1 MFIKKKVAK
10 RGASWLLSAATTI
23 QIIAAGTSG
32 TESMNLLIDNVVVQ
46 SWTNVG
52 GDASNGE
59 FNTFQ
64 FVANGAVTADRIRVA
79 FVNDSPT
86 RDLRV
91 DQIAI
96 DGVVYQSEAEN
107 VLSTGTWAYG
117 NCTTGYFASEWLNCN
132 GYLQYST
139 APRGPGPVPG
149 VVGVVET
156 THEWKTINVPTPF
169 AAPVV
174 IAGPATRTDQSP
186 GAVSLKLVDAAGFD
200 IAFREWTNED
210 GLHGTERVDCLT
222 LPEGRFM
229 SNDGSIWEIGT
240 FDLNGNGVWQQQSF
254 AAPFIRRPKVFLTIQ
269 SNDDGAPLIIRAK
282 DVNFDSFSAALFS
295 EESLAGVSNPN
306 ETIGYLAV
314 DPAAPSGAVTIG
326 NTTIPYFFETLFVNS
341 NLTSSTAG
349 YALIASEDTSAD
361 SETSHLAER
370 TNVMRLGELT
380 FAQDYVFRSSD
391 PFSFRIEK
399 VPNGTTLEPGFRI
412 RQLVSASEFEN
423 PVDLEISPDGRIFV
437 AEEGGKVWIVRNG
450 VKLATPY
457 LDLGPELFRGFG
469 DEGALSA
476 IALDP
481 DFANNG
487 FFYALYTAQENG
499 FRFGRLSRWR
509 AYSNDANRA
518 HPISQKILVGQNPVN
533 GLIQETFHNVG
544 DIRFGT
550 DGTLL
555 FTWGDTAGNNENDPG
570 QYRSQQLDTAAGK
583 LFRVSR
589 FTGLGVV
596 SNPHYTGNGADLR
609 SKVFA
614 TGLRNG
620 FRIAV
625 HPYGGQTFQGA
636 GKPGTIY
643 IAEVGRYQAD
653 EINIAKRGENFGW
666 PIYESN
672 SLYRPNGQPI
682 IHTAPVLEF
691 QHPETRCLIGG
702 AFYKGVRWPA
712 QYFDTYLAI
721 DFVNGWL
728 RAFQHNAD
736 HTTLTP
742 LPIGTGI
749 KGVTAMAID
758 PTTERVYFLGRGKDI
773 IFSGDEGFS
782 GLFFLEYVPN

>member
-1 MFIKKKVAK
+1 MFIKKHNAK
-10 RGASWLLSAATTI
+10 RGARWLLSAVTTI

-32 TESMNLLIDNVVVQ
+32 TENMSLLIDNVVVQ
-46 SWTNVG
+46 SWTNIG
-52 GDASNGE
+52 GNANNGT

-64 FVANGAVTADRIRVA
+64 FVANGDVTADRIRVA
-79 FVNDSPT
+79 FTNDAST
-86 RDLRV
+86 RDLRIDKMVVNDV
-91 DQIAI
+91 DF
-96 DGVVYQSEAEN
+96 QSEAEN

-117 NCTTGYFASEWLNCN
+117 GCTPGYFASEWLHCN
-132 GYLQYST
+132 GHFQYST
-139 APRGPGPVPG
+139 IPRGPGPIPG
-149 VVGVVET
+149 VAGIVET
-156 THEWKTINVPTPF
+156 TDVWKPVSDPVPF
-169 AAPVV
+169 AEPVV
-174 IAGPATRTDQSP
+174 IAGPVTRNDATP
-186 GAVSLKLVDAAGFD
+186 GAVALKLVDASGFD
-200 IAFREWTNED
+200 IAFQEWVNED
-210 GLHGTERVDCLT
+210 GPHGPEKIDWLT
-222 LPEGRFM
+222 LPKGRFT
-229 SNDGSIWEIGT
+229 SNDGSVWEIGS
-240 FDLNGNGVWQQQSF
+240 FELNGNGVWQAQNFS
-254 AAPFIRRPKVFLTIQ
+254 APFIRRPKLFLTIQ
-269 SNDDGAPLIIRAK
+269 TNDGGAPLIVRTK
-282 DVNFDSFSAALFS
+282 NVEFETFSAALFS
-295 EESLAGVSNPN
+295 EESLAGVTNPS
-306 ETIGYLAV
+306 EIVGYLAV

-326 NTTIPYFFETLFVNS
+326 NQTFPYLFENLFVSS
-341 NLTSSTAG
+341 NLTSSAAG

-370 TNVMRLGELT
+370 TNVLRLGELT
-380 FAQDYVFRSSD
+380 FAQDYVFRSPD

-399 VPNGTTLEPGFRI
+399 VPNGVILEPGFRI

-437 AEEGGKVWIVRNG
+437 AEEGGKVWIVQNG
-450 VKLATPY
+450 VKLPTPY

-487 FFYALYTAQENG
+487 LFYALYTAQENG

-509 AYSNDANRA
+509 AYTNNANRA
-518 HPISQKILVGQNPVN
+518 HPISQKILIGQNPVN

-555 FTWGDTAGNNENDPG
+555 FTWGDTAGNGENDPG

-589 FTGLGVV
+589 FTGLGIV
-596 SNPHYTGNGADLR
+596 SNPYYTGNAADTR

-614 TGLRNG
+614 SGLRNG
-620 FRIAV
+620 FRMAV
-625 HPYGGQTFQGA
+625 HPAGGQTFQGA

-643 IAEVGRYQAD
+643 VAEVGRYQAD

-666 PIYESN
+666 PIYEGN
-672 SLYRPNGQPI
+672 SLYRPDGQPI
-682 IHTAPVLEF
+682 THKAPVVEF
-691 QHPETRCLIGG
+691 LHPETRCLIGG
-702 AFYKGVRWPA
+702 VFYKGTKWPA

-721 DFVNGWL
+721 DFVTGWL

-736 HTTLTP
+736 HSVLTP

-758 PTTERVYFLGRGKDI
+758 PATERIYFLGRGRDI
-773 IFSGDEGFS
+773 IFAGGEGFS
-782 GLFFLEYVPN
+782 GLFYLEYVAN